1 MESMNWDKLLNKERP
16 HGEIEDLIP
25 KFKNKRE
32 IVDSLNYPFE
42 FDYFTASSCSV
53 VRAMQDK
60 TQVFAFSS
68 SKFVRTRLTHS
79 IEVASIAKSIIT
91 MIDRYVNYFLQ
102 EEKEIKTIREIR
114 DKFLEKKDEI
124 ASIVATA
131 GLLHDVGNPPFG
143 HKGEECLSEIIKTW
157 LDKKNLVPN
166 EEKRNDLIKVEGNA
180 QTLRYLIS
188 ENSIKEMKV
197 INPTYAV
204 LSCLMKY
211 TDNTS
216 KESSSVQLHK
226 KGFYLSEEKTVKEIF
241 STLEISHEGTVF
253 ARNPLA
259 FILEAADD
267 IAYRT
272 ADFEDAFVKELIVQ
286 NTIKDA
292 LVKLNKSKENTNK
305 DNFYYCIKNFQNL
318 NTELEKK
325 VTYQEK
331 IVTVHTWIT
340 QLKLQLIYGATWSFC
355 TNYKEIMNGEFKHS
369 LLEDENCFHKST
381 METLGE
387 LMKHC
392 VYNCQE
398 VELQD
403 NQAEKILDRLWVYLT
418 EFIKFGSS
426 EDLKEDSFYKL
437 PIHLQENLNC
447 LSQDQSL
454 ADEDFVYNETRLV
467 IDFICS
473 LTDENARELANAFS
487 NIEELG

>member
-25 KFKNKRE
+25 KFKNKQE
-32 IVDSLNYPFE
+32 IVNPSEYPFE
-42 FDYFTASSCSV
+42 FDYLAASSCSAL
-53 VRAMQDK
+53 RAMQDK

-79 IEVASIAKSIIT
+79 TEVASIANSIIS

-143 HKGEECLSEIIKTW
+143 HKGEECLSEIIETW
-157 LDKKNLVPN
+157 LDKKNLVSN
-166 EEKRNDLIKVEGNA
+166 EKKRNDLIEVEGNA

-216 KESSSVQLHK
+216 SEKSSYIQLHK

-241 STLEISHEGTVF
+241 STLGISHEGTVF

-267 IAYRT
+267 IAYGT

-286 NTIKDA
+286 DTIKDE
-292 LVKLNKSKENTNK
+292 LVKLNENTNK
-305 DNFYYCIKNFQNL
+305 NKLWLCIENFQNL

-355 TNYKEIMNGEFKHS
+355 ANYKEIMTGEFKHG
-369 LLEDENCFHKST
+369 LLEDENCFHKPT
-381 METLGE
+381 METLGK
-387 LMKHC
+387 LMKQC

-426 EDLKEDSFYKL
+426 EDLKGDSFHKL

-454 ADEDFVYNETRLV
+454 ADEDFIYNETRLV

-473 LTDENARELANAFS
+473 LTDENARELANALS
-487 NIEELG
+487 NLEELG